1 MVPWQGW
8 SRLSPD
14 LRQLVRK
21 LKPDKKL
28 QQLRPRS
35 LDKLISAST
44 VSGGRVAL
52 MPDTNVYIR
61 SASGNL
67 PEPVADLLDRSLQ
80 YHCSVCL
87 SELAMGVGAYSPLA
101 KSWSAVRD
109 HYAALFAAIPNGRVM
124 VPDAEVWTTA
134 GLVAGTLARTQ
145 GFGREARK
153 ECLNDALILLTAAT
167 AGLPVLTANREEFD
181 LIQQVAG
188 QGTFLHY

>member
-1 MVPWQGW
+1 MNPN
-8 SRLSPD
+8 

-21 LKPDKKL
+21 LKPDKML
-28 QQLRPRS
+28 EQLRPRS
-35 LDKLISAST
+35 IDELICASMLA
-44 VSGGRVAL
+44 GGRVAL
-52 MPDTNVYIR
+52 VPDANVYIR
-61 SASGNL
+61 SAAGNL
-67 PEPVADLLDRSLQ
+67 AAPVASLLDRSLQ

-87 SELAMGVGAYSPLA
+87 SELTVGVAAYSPLA
-101 KSWSAVRD
+101 KGWSAVRD
-109 HYAALFAAIPNGRVM
+109 HYTALFAAIPDGRV
-124 VPDAEVWTTA
+124 VTPDPEVWTTA

-153 ECLNDALILLTAAT
+153 ECLNDALILLTAAK